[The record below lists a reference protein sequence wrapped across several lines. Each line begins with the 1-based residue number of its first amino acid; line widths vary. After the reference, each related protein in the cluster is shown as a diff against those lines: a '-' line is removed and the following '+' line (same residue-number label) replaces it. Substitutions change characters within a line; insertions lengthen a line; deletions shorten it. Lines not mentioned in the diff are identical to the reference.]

1 MRPERIFRLVVR
13 IFLFILAS
21 SMSLVSFL
29 GGYSAA
35 MILTNEDN
43 IDVDVDYDGNPFVDL
58 NTFEIDIEFTI
69 NNLGY
74 FALEDLEIELKLD
87 LVYSWANKSG
97 DGINVTTEV
106 RLFEGEKSF
115 SDTPAGV
122 KKTFKINI
130 EEDDLEINQSDFLDI
145 LSKADIFRDPIF
157 DFEAAELI
165 ISAKYTSGL
174 ISFKAEIEDFEIGGF
189 EEKVT

>member
-1 MRPERIFRLVVR
+1 MRPERIFRLVIR
-13 IFLFILAS
+13 IFLFVLAS

-43 IDVDVDYDGNPFVDL
+43 IDVDVDYEGNPFVDL

-74 FALEDLEIELKLD
+74 FDLEDLEIELKLD
-87 LVYSWANKSG
+87 IKYDYVNKTVLG
-97 DGINVTTEV
+97 VNDTTTV
-106 RLFEGEKSF
+106 RLYEGEKSF
-115 SDTPAGV
+115 RTTPAGE

-130 EEDDLEINQSDFLDI
+130 EADDLESVNFTEIALN
-145 LSKADIFRDPIF
+145 ADPFRDPIF
-157 DFEAAELI
+157 DFEADELI

-189 EEKVT
+189 EEKVTG